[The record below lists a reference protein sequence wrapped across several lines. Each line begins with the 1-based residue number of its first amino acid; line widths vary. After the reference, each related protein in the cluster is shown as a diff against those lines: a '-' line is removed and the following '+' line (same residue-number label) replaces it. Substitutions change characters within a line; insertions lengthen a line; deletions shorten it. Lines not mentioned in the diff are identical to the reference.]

1 MTEVL
6 YLPQE
11 VKNILSVSRLISKG
25 AMMGATKNKTTF
37 KKGSVSITLY
47 EKTLINES
55 TIFYFKEKRYS
66 SEVLSPQEANR
77 NMPEENKYQYGNDKK
92 EDCQNKLGLPSEMD
106 INVFHW
112 YLHIREKLLHT

>member
-1 MTEVL
+1 
-6 YLPQE
+6 
-11 VKNILSVSRLISKG
+11 
-25 AMMGATKNKTTF
+25 MGATKNKTTF

-106 INVFHW
+106 INVFH
-112 YLHIREKLLHT
+112 